1 VNVKDLK
8 KYEHDLFIGLD
19 REEKIL
25 ASIRE
30 SKDFSDETKVALS
43 EYLEGFVKMFEE
55 KK

>member
-1 VNVKDLK
+1 MKELK
-8 KYEHDLFIGLD
+8 KFEHDLSLGLD

-30 SKDFSDETKVALS
+30 SKDFSDDTKKALS
-43 EYLEGFVKMFEE
+43 EYLDEFVKLYE